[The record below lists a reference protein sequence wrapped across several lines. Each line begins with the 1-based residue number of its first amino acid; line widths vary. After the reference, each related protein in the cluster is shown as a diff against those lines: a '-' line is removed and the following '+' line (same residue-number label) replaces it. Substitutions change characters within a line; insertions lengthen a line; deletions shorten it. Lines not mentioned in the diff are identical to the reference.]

1 MAPAMGPHQLVT
13 AGMIARQYY
22 INRMT
27 KQRIGDLHGISRHK
41 VARILHKA
49 PESGVVSIEVGGI
62 SRTTARRVR

>member
-1 MAPAMGPHQLVT
+1 
-13 AGMIARQYY
+13 MIARQYY

-49 PESGVVSIEVGGI
+49 RESGVVSIEVGGI
-62 SRTTARRVR
+62 SRTTARRLR